1 MDFKEARRRMIDS
14 QVRTNDVSDL
24 RIQAAIEAVPREIF
38 LPGELRDKAYVD
50 ADVGY
55 APGRRLL
62 APRSFAK
69 LLAVAG
75 PRPTEV
81 VLDVACGS
89 GYSTAVLARL
99 AEMVVAIESD
109 EALALRAQENLEAL
123 GVTNAAVVVGPPSE
137 GAAKQGPFDVIF
149 IGGVIDVEPVILLRQ
164 LKDRGRLAALKREQG
179 VVRGV
184 VYTRSGQAIGART
197 VFDAASAPALPEFEA
212 PKTFVF

>member
-50 ADVGY
+50 ADVVY

-123 GVTNAAVVVGPPSE
+123 GVTNAAVVVGPPNE